1 MLRESMVHAR
11 EDMEMRLLTEAR
23 VEARRNVLAVQAA
36 MNADRAL
43 LTPEDE
49 DNIAGA
55 IAKLEAAMSGEDR
68 DLINEQAEALE
79 DASRPFAEA
88 RMDARIRQAL
98 AGRNVDQVN

>member
-1 MLRESMVHAR
+1 MW
-11 EDMEMRLLTEAR
+11 
-23 VEARRNVLAVQAA
+23 
-36 MNADRAL
+36 
-43 LTPEDE
+43 
-49 DNIAGA
+49 
-55 IAKLEAAMSGEDR
+55 GEDR